1 MFSWENPDD
10 RIAIVQMDAELR
22 HAELELISAQ
32 CATHQLR
39 LRFSIDDL
47 AQYGQRE
54 VLRKAIAAASDLN
67 DYYNSIEKL
76 IPREAVVPSAGGM
89 SMPEEQLS
97 YATERVLA
105 YLREQRDRHYIAG
118 EPVNAQHKAI
128 MQPFF
133 PAGVLDRVRVVE
145 LGGVRISNPPFYS
158 DAKALGIVNLPQ
170 VTHMASLTF
179 IDVVV
184 FNDRIT
190 DRDLFHGLVHAVQF
204 QILGPE
210 RYTRAFVDG
219 FLRAGSHF
227 SVPLEAHTFS
237 LETRFVQNPGDGF
250 SVEEQVRAWVRERR
264 YY

>member
-1 MFSWENPDD
+1 MFSWDDPDD
-10 RIAIVQMDAELR
+10 RVAIVQMDAELH

-47 AQYGQRE
+47 ARFGERT

-67 DYYNSIEKL
+67 DYYSSIEKL
-76 IPREAVVPSAGGM
+76 IPREAAGSNAGGTALAD
-89 SMPEEQLS
+89 EQIS
-97 YATERVLA
+97 QATERVLA
-105 YLREQRDRHYIAG
+105 YLREQRDRHYAAG
-118 EPVNAQHKAI
+118 EPLRAEHKAL
-128 MQPFF
+128 MRPFF
-133 PAGVLDRVRVVE
+133 SSGVLDHVRIVE
-145 LGGVRISNPPFYS
+145 LGGARLPNPSFYS
-158 DAKALGIVNLPQ
+158 EAKALGIVNLPQ

-190 DRDLFHGLVHAVQF
+190 ERDLFHGLVHAVQF

-219 FLRAGSHF
+219 FLRTNSHYT
-227 SVPLEAHTFS
+227 VPLEAHTFA
-237 LETRFVQNPGDGF
+237 LESKFVQNPAEGF
-250 SVEEQVRAWVRERR
+250 SVEDQVRIWIRERR
-264 YY
+264 Y

>member
-1 MFSWENPDD
+1 MFSWDDPDD
-10 RIAIVQMDAELR
+10 RVAIVQMDAELH

-47 AQYGQRE
+47 ARFGER
-54 VLRKAIAAASDLN
+54 VILRKAISAASDLN
-67 DYYNSIEKL
+67 DYYGSIEKL
-76 IPREAVVPSAGGM
+76 IPREAAGSNAVGTTLV
-89 SMPEEQLS
+89 EEQIS
-97 YATERVLA
+97 RATERVLV
-105 YLREQRDRHYIAG
+105 YLREQRDRHYAAG
-118 EPVNAQHKAI
+118 EPLSAEYKAL
-128 MQPFF
+128 MRPFF
-133 PAGVLDRVRVVE
+133 SSGILDRVRIVE
-145 LGGVRISNPPFYS
+145 LAGARLPNPAFYS
-158 DAKALGIVNLPQ
+158 EAKALGIANLPQ

-190 DRDLFHGLVHAVQF
+190 ERDLFHGLVHAVQF

-219 FLRAGSHF
+219 FLRTNSHF

-237 LETRFVQNPGDGF
+237 LESKFAQNPTEGF
-250 SVEEQVRAWVRERR
+250 SVEEQVRIWIRERR
-264 YY
+264 Y